1 MRPFNS
7 SIMRS
12 WLHPSRVYP
21 SWASEIV
28 EVGYIRLRAWIAT
41 KLAIALRRDVAG
53 SAPLTTN
60 ASNDSIR
67 KNVATRSELRR
78 VA

>member
-1 MRPFNS
+1 
-7 SIMRS
+7 
-12 WLHPSRVYP
+12 
-21 SWASEIV
+21 
-28 EVGYIRLRAWIAT
+28 
-41 KLAIALRRDVAG
+41 VAG